1 MIFDFIHETKNVKN
15 IKYTDLNNKDAH
27 DYLQSDKDYKKYYE
41 KIKDDYDGE
50 IAIDAKTNELVGYV
64 FIKNKKS
71 GEEGFISPLFVV
83 KKYRGLGIGKILL
96 NHAINKYNAVDLVV
110 DKDNTIAFNMYK
122 KHGFVIIGD
131 GNNKDQ
137 YWMKLKSKLSKD
149 DTVITETK
157 RSELPDSAFGVPE
170 DRKYELDTREHVI
183 SAIKLFGHAEE
194 SKKKSLAKR
203 IKIAADRYNIE
214 IKPTTQVY
222 KYLNESYINENKK
235 YEDIYD
241 AIINGLIKYD
251 QNPKVGKKDEKLFKN
266 TGKSSDVDFGNKL
279 CICNLKGDYY
289 KICQKLN
296 KELKPLGARL
306 SPDNYG
312 TAFVHLNEQ
321 TQTERFYEV
330 LKKKLEEDNNDEY
343 INESNNKSHF
353 YFYHMVPKGTNI
365 KNGITSLRYQYD
377 NNQIDIANKG
387 ADKYRDR
394 LVNGWG
400 IYPNR
405 NPEDL
410 SLDEIING
418 LDKFRGDGGSAQIY
432 FFKYP
437 PYKELGNKM
446 KEILKYKD
454 IYRIDLDDPKV
465 KNIIEYIDW
474 GYYFSNTDNE
484 PMNEEYYRNVTVDQY
499 FSEYTENTNAPLFAS
514 IPHIGIKF
522 KNNYIPKN
530 LITKINDSSIINYLN
545 ESFINESNNKINL
558 YFISEN
564 RNLKKLNPRIPS
576 NFLTK
581 NGYEDAKTKRIC
593 FSTDIGK
600 CLTAL
605 SMNCTG
611 KEYYVYIPNPS
622 KDYKIINPTIKQV
635 PDVKITDEKWI
646 IEPVD
651 LICIGRI
658 RCTGDAGSV
667 GMKYKYGN
675 NTAELY
681 EWNFEWIEK
690 YKEYYINESFVRVD
704 IDRSELTEEM
714 LIDAANECA
723 HYTRWCKMDDS
734 SFCCVNELNSFSVN
748 VNDATFCFAT
758 FNGDEELLSRV
769 LKCCNENN
777 SSRYGKFE
785 VFAKENEHGVWLCG
799 RMTELYTY
807 KEVNESYITEALD
820 GTITETSMRSK
831 FNDSFEEKGNI
842 KLSSFNKVTIDKR
855 FIDNYKAKFKLLR
868 HVDLNDDERIAFL
881 DKDNNLVGYIITN
894 KEKDGLIWITALE
907 VSNQYKGYG
916 LGKQLLDYGV
926 KHLGAQALGV
936 AHDNEVAIKMYEKY
950 GFKIS
955 KESID
960 EVKRKENLNYRMY
973 IGSAVNEA
981 EQLEVPDNYNNDTQS
996 VVELLDNTDPKRIF
1010 LSSDWHFYSLKY
1022 KKEKNAV
1029 NTRDIV
1035 SWCKNNIKDEDVFMY
1050 LGDMCFR
1057 WASDEDNNKVQ
1068 EIFKSLPGIKIL
1080 ILGNHDIVAG
1090 EDFYLNCGFD
1100 YVLDELVWHDC
1111 IFSHRPININNNKGI
1126 NINIHGHIHKWSE
1139 YNTTDGSKNVNV
1151 YPYYYDNKPV
1161 TLDYLLNNYEELIKK
1176 HGNKRSNW
1184 VGMGEASY
1192 AFGDTRLDLDGINW
1206 WYVCL
1211 NNRPSCIDEELYY
1224 KTLEDAIKA
1233 YIKPEYF
1240 EKSDKITAYVYTCNG
1255 DRIDYDDNA
1264 LKLIPMG
1271 KIWVDKDYNY
1281 DWTYTYPLDV
1291 IDGKIIP
1298 VTNNEY
1304 FIKESSCMIEDLLN
1318 CVNEYSAAS
1327 YNPIIPTAK
1336 PHLVQLS
1343 MDNSVFSGTKFAFSQ
1358 DIVSNKYM
1366 IVNGDCKLE
1375 IVDASELA
1383 NTKCKIYEFVGN
1395 KFNINKIEEAYKN
1408 DCTVDQAFLYTA
1420 LSNKNL
1426 VTKDQIDFDDDFVP
1440 VDIELIKEK
1449 RESEKATIKEQW
1461 KCINGEQLITFPVLE
1476 SAIIKNPLKGE
1487 LARYNDNIHL
1497 MESVDGYY
1505 LMNDLNNKRTKC
1517 VSSLDY
1523 ITTAMIKSIY

>member
-1 MIFDFIHETKNVKN
+1 MIFDFIQESK
-15 IKYTDLNNKDAH
+15 
-27 DYLQSDKDYKKYYE
+27 
-41 KIKDDYDGE
+41 
-50 IAIDAKTNELVGYV
+50 
-64 FIKNKKS
+64 
-71 GEEGFISPLFVV
+71 
-83 KKYRGLGIGKILL
+83 
-96 NHAINKYNAVDLVV
+96 
-110 DKDNTIAFNMYK
+110 
-122 KHGFVIIGD
+122 
-131 GNNKDQ
+131 
-137 YWMKLKSKLSKD
+137 KSKLSD
-149 DTVITETK
+149 VM
-157 RSELPDSAFGVPE
+157 FGIINTN
-170 DRKYELDTREHVI
+170 KYPLDTEKHVR
-183 SAIKLFGHAEE
+183 SAIRLFGHAEE
-194 SKKKSLAKR
+194 SKKKDLAKR
-203 IKIAADRYNIE
+203 IKIAADKYGVE

-222 KYLNESYINENKK
+222 RYLNESYITESASRDLDAVIEFNKKLNNMEYIIVTKNKKIITKIKAKDFDNYETLNPTEFIKYNGGICWDYVMYEAYAFSKYFRNIKYKTFFVCNYNKKSNPTHTFLLFYLNNKCYWFESSWKSHIGIYKFNSESCALSYITKVLYDDLSKDQLPVYEVFVREYNALDNNLINISGYEYMNYMDKLDDYKFNKTSICEPEYIYDAKKFFYHESYINENKK
-235 YEDIYD
+235 YEDIYE

-266 TGKSSDVDFGNKL
+266 TGKSSDTDFGNKL
-279 CICNLKGDYY
+279 CVCNLKGDYY

-343 INESNNKSHF
+343 INES
-353 YFYHMVPKGTNI
+353 
-365 KNGITSLRYQYD
+365 
-377 NNQIDIANKG
+377 
-387 ADKYRDR
+387 
-394 LVNGWG
+394 
-400 IYPNR
+400 
-405 NPEDL
+405 
-410 SLDEIING
+410 
-418 LDKFRGDGGSAQIY
+418 
-432 FFKYP
+432 
-437 PYKELGNKM
+437 
-446 KEILKYKD
+446 
-454 IYRIDLDDPKV
+454 
-465 KNIIEYIDW
+465 
-474 GYYFSNTDNE
+474 
-484 PMNEEYYRNVTVDQY
+484 
-499 FSEYTENTNAPLFAS
+499 
-514 IPHIGIKF
+514 
-522 KNNYIPKN
+522 
-530 LITKINDSSIINYLN
+530 
-545 ESFINESNNKINL
+545 
-558 YFISEN
+558 
-564 RNLKKLNPRIPS
+564 
-576 NFLTK
+576 
-581 NGYEDAKTKRIC
+581 
-593 FSTDIGK
+593 
-600 CLTAL
+600 
-605 SMNCTG
+605 
-611 KEYYVYIPNPS
+611 
-622 KDYKIINPTIKQV
+622 
-635 PDVKITDEKWI
+635 
-646 IEPVD
+646 
-651 LICIGRI
+651 
-658 RCTGDAGSV
+658 
-667 GMKYKYGN
+667 
-675 NTAELY
+675 
-681 EWNFEWIEK
+681 
-690 YKEYYINESFVRVD
+690 FVRVD

-723 HYTRWCKMDDS
+723 HYTKWCKMDDS
-734 SFCCVNELNSFSVN
+734 SFCCVYELDSVSVN
-748 VNDATFCFAT
+748 LNDATFCFAR
-758 FNGDEELLSRV
+758 FNGDEESLNRV

-777 SSRYGKFE
+777 SSSYGKFE

-807 KEVNESYITEALD
+807 KEVNESYIN
-820 GTITETSMRSK
+820 ETSMRSK
-831 FNDSFEEKGNI
+831 FNDSFEKKGNI
-842 KLSSFNKVTIDKR
+842 KLSSFNKVTIDKQ
-855 FIDNYKAKFKLLR
+855 FVDKYKDKFKLLK
-868 HVDLNDDERIAFL
+868 HVDLNDDKRIAFL
-881 DKDNNLVGYIITN
+881 DKDNNLVGYIATN

-907 VSNQYKGYG
+907 ISNQYKGYG

-926 KHLGAQALGV
+926 KHLDAQALGV
-936 AHDNEVAIKMYEKY
+936 AHDNEVAIQMYKKY

-960 EVKRKENLNYRMY
+960 EVKRKKNLNYRMY
-973 IGSAVNEA
+973 IGGVVNESLEVDLTTNPFEKDIKLYHGDSYQDQQSVIKPEAINAGTKLSTPRTSSFWTKSFKYA
-981 EQLEVPDNYNNDTQS
+981 ECFAIMRLIGKYLGYKEVCFDGDMYHMYVKPSNYKQIEKSIKSCHIFVYEKTMDKKMISGGHVFYGEEFTIDVPVKPDKVYRLEFNDFKDIFYDAVICYPDDSDTTINNICNKSFEQMIKNGYKFDNIIKILLYHNPKEQLRIVKKYKKLQKASSVLESNKSDQLEVPDSYNNKPS

-1057 WASDEDNNKVQ
+1057 WASDEDNKKVQ

-1090 EDFYLNCGFD
+1090 EEFYLNCGFD
-1100 YVLDELVWHDC
+1100 YVLTELIWHDY
-1111 IFSHRPININNNKGI
+1111 IFTHKPINISNMNYI
-1126 NINIHGHIHKWSE
+1126 VDFHGHQHRWSE

-1184 VGMGEASY
+1184 VGMGESSY
-1192 AFGDTRLDLDGINW
+1192 IFGDTELDLDNINW

-1211 NNRPSCIDEELYY
+1211 NNKPSCIDEELYY

-1271 KIWVDKDYNY
+1271 KIWVDKYYNY
-1281 DWTYTYPLDV
+1281 DWTHNYPLDV
-1291 IDGKIIP
+1291 INGKIIP

-1318 CVNEYSAAS
+1318 NINEYSAAS

-1366 IVNGDCKLE
+1366 IVNEDCKLE
-1375 IVDASELA
+1375 IVDASALA
-1383 NTKCKIYEFVGN
+1383 DIKCKIYEFVGN
-1395 KFNINKIEEAYKN
+1395 KYNINKIEESYKN

-1461 KCINGEQLITFPVLE
+1461 KCINGEQPITFPVLE
-1476 SAIIKNPLKGE
+1476 SAIIKNPIKGE
-1487 LARYNDNIHL
+1487 LTRYNDNIHL